1 MTAVDKA
8 RAQAMAEM
16 ERERVYRLRRLMFQT
31 AQQGRRLN
39 GTPVEAIAVEADEP

>member
-16 ERERVYRLRRLMFQT
+16 ERERVYRLRQLMFQSR
-31 AQQGRRLN
+31 AQGKRLN
-39 GTPVEAIAVEADEP
+39 GTPVEAIATGPDEP

>member
-16 ERERVYRLRRLMFQT
+16 ERERVYRLRRLMFQA
-31 AQQGRRLN
+31 AQQSRRLN
-39 GTPVEAIAVEADEP
+39 GAPVEAIAVEADEP